1 MAFGCPQALVMT
13 ELKST
18 EYFLCCIFCQ
28 LFVFFVVVLLNV
40 WAACSYTG
48 SGHCVGQ
55 YMPFATQWLLHR
67 VAGYYGQAATIVS
80 TRRMVWAASYY
91 IGYIASYYG
100 LLLHSDGMGELEGN
114 ECAFFTAPLLMRY
127 KGQRPTPCLV
137 PVLNTLQDILVVF
150 VLEYTCCFVLFNK

>member
-67 VAGYYGQAATIVS
+67 VAGYYGQAGGWCGQQATTLGTLQANTVYCYI
-80 TRRMVWAASYY
+80 RMVWASWRGTNA
-91 IGYIASYYG
+91 
-100 LLLHSDGMGELEGN
+100 HSL
-114 ECAFFTAPLLMRY
+114 
-127 KGQRPTPCLV
+127 QRLC
-137 PVLNTLQDILVVF
+137 
-150 VLEYTCCFVLFNK
+150 